1 MKFKRAIIVGG
12 SSGLGAELAWMLAL
26 DGCKVAIIGRSL
38 EKLNK
43 ARISNPEVI
52 SAYEHDV
59 RQTVDVPEL
68 FENVCR
74 DLGGLDLIIY
84 AAGVMP
90 EVASDEFD
98 TSKDRDMIETN
109 FLGCVAWLNKAARR
123 FQDVGAGTIVG
134 IGSVAGDRGRHAQ
147 PVYNATK
154 AALATYLEAL
164 RNRLSR
170 HEVKVVTIKPGP
182 IATPMTAHL
191 DQSKMMPAETAAR
204 LILKKIAK
212 NGEHYLK
219 PTHWLIFLI
228 IRHIPSPIFRRLRL

>member
-1 MKFKRAIIVGG
+1 MKPKKAIIVGG
-12 SSGLGAELAWMLAL
+12 SSGLGAELAWMLAI
-26 DGCKVAIIGRSL
+26 DGCKVAIIGRSF
-38 EKLNK
+38 EKLNR
-43 ARISNPEVI
+43 ACLSNPEMI

-59 RQTVDVPEL
+59 RQIQDVPQL
-68 FENVCR
+68 FEEICR

-84 AAGVMP
+84 VAGVMP
-90 EVASDEFD
+90 EVAADEFD

-109 FLGCVAWLNKAARR
+109 FLGCVAWLNEAARR

-147 PVYNATK
+147 PVYNASK
-154 AALATYLEAL
+154 AAMATYLEAL

-170 HEVKVVTIKPGP
+170 QGIKVVTIKPGP

-191 DQSKMMPAETAAR
+191 DQSKMMSAETAAK
-204 LILKKIAK
+204 LILKKM
-212 NGEHYLK
+212 NRGGEHYLK